1 MPEANAPAA
10 RAAVEAVAF
19 IPGFSAIAERYDVVL
34 CDVWGVVHNG
44 LAAYPGAS
52 DALTRFRCAGGTV
65 ILVSNAPRPGVT
77 VMDQLD
83 RLAVPRT
90 AYDDVVTSG
99 DLTRMAVEARLSDP
113 VFHIGPQRDRPIFDG
128 LPVRFAQAEDAA
140 YVVCSGL
147 WDDRAETPDDYRPLF
162 ARLRERALPM
172 ICANPDIV
180 VDVGGQLVYCAGALA
195 TLYEEMGGS
204 ATWMGKPHAPVY
216 REALARAARIRG
228 ADDLPVSRTIAI
240 GDAIRTD
247 IAGARG
253 IGADALFIAKGIHAE
268 ELRLDGTGLDPA
280 VAGPWFDGQP
290 HRPTAAM
297 EVLAW

>member
-1 MPEANAPAA
+1 MSEANAPAA
-10 RAAVEAVAF
+10 RAAAEAVAF
-19 IPGFSAIAERYDVVL
+19 IPGFSAVSERYDVAL

-52 DALTRFRCAGGTV
+52 DALTRFRRAGGTV
-65 ILVSNAPRPGVT
+65 ILVSNAPRPGVK

-83 RLAVPRT
+83 RLGVPRT

-99 DLTRMAVEARLSDP
+99 DLTRMQVETRISEP
-113 VFHIGPQRDRPIFDG
+113 VFHIGPERDRPIFDG
-128 LPVRFAQAEDAA
+128 LPVRFATAEDAA
-140 YVVCSGL
+140 YVICSGL

-162 ARLRERALPM
+162 ARLQARDLPM

-180 VDVGGQLVYCAGALA
+180 VDVGGQLIYCAGALA
-195 TLYEEMGGS
+195 ALYEEMGGE
-204 ATWMGKPHAPVY
+204 ATYMGKPHRPVY
-216 REALARAARIRG
+216 EEALGRAARIRG
-228 ADDLPVSRTIAI
+228 AKIPTARVIAI

-268 ELRLDGTGLDPA
+268 ELRLDGSGLDPA
-280 VAGPWFDGQP
+280 VAGPWFEGQA

-297 EVLAW
+297 ELLAW